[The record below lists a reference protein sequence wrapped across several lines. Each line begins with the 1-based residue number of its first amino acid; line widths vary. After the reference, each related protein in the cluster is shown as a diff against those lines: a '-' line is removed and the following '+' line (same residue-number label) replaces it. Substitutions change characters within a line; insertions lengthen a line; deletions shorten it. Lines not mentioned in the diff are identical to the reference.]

1 MNIKMQMREGVVQ
14 QAVGNVLMLMDAK
27 QGRYLELNETG
38 ALILNA
44 LLAGGSSQRAA
55 DELSANY
62 QVSSAQALDDISKL
76 TDELIKAQLVE
87 MSS

>member
-38 ALILNA
+38 ALIVNA
-44 LLAGGSSQRAA
+44 LLAGASAQQAA
-55 DELSANY
+55 AQLSASY
-62 QVSSAQALDDISKL
+62 QVSTAQALEDVSKL
-76 TDELIKAQLVE
+76 TDELVKAQLVE
-87 MSS
+87 MPR